1 MFKIFKEELEVN
13 GKKLTLET
21 GKIARQADGAIIA
34 TCGETVVIA
43 TVVGAKKLRDGQDF
57 FPLSVNYQEKY
68 YAAGKI
74 PGGYFKR
81 EARPTESEQL
91 ISRLIDRPIRPLF
104 PSSFMNEVQ
113 LLPTVLSYD
122 GENQAD
128 VLSIIACSASLAI
141 SGLPFGGPIAAS
153 RVGYKDGKFLLNPS
167 PEELTESEL
176 DLVVAG
182 TKDAVL
188 MVESETSGL
197 SEKIML
203 DAVKFGHES
212 FIPVIEAIEKLAKKA
227 GKPKWEVEE
236 VDHSE
241 IKKKIASVVESDLRK
256 AFKEIDKKKRS
267 TAISEIES
275 KSKEMFAEDEN
286 ITENQVMAQL
296 KSLEKDIVRTAIIKD
311 KKRIDGRGLAD
322 VRQIKCEVGVLPRT
336 HGSALFTRGETQALV
351 VTTLGMSDDEQRVE
365 SLNGM
370 QKNRF
375 MLHYNFPPFSVGEC
389 GRIGTGRREVGHG
402 KLAWRAINSS
412 LPKAEDF
419 PYTLRVVSEITESNG
434 SSSMA
439 TVCGTSL
446 ALMDAG
452 VPIKEPVA
460 GIAMGL
466 IKEGDDFSVL
476 SDILGDEDHLGDMD
490 FKVAG
495 TKNGITSLQ
504 MDIKITGITFEIME
518 KALDQAKGG
527 REHILGE
534 MNKALKH
541 SRKEF
546 SKHTPKMEIIKVD
559 KKDIATVIGKGGATI
574 REIVETSGAKVDV
587 KDTGEV
593 TVAAP
598 DEESRNKAI
607 QFIKSLVA
615 KPEMGKIYKGKV
627 VKIMEFGAFVNF
639 LGKQDGLVHI
649 SELAAKR
656 VEKVGDVVKEGD
668 EVSVKVVGFDRGKV
682 KLSMKQASA

>member
-1 MFKIFKEELEVN
+1 MFKIHKEEVEIN
-13 GKKLTLET
+13 GKKITLET
-21 GKIARQADGAIIA
+21 GKIARQADGAVIVS
-34 TCGETVVIA
+34 CGETVVIGTA
-43 TVVGAKKLRDGQDF
+43 VGAKKIKEGQDY

-81 EARPTESEQL
+81 EARPTEAETL

-104 PSSFMNEVQ
+104 PSGFMNEVQ

-122 GENQAD
+122 GENQSD
-128 VLSIIACSASLAI
+128 ILSIIASSAALAI
-141 SGLPFGGPIAAS
+141 SGLPFQGPIAAS
-153 RVGYKDGKFLLNPS
+153 RVGYKDKKYLLNPT
-167 PEELTESEL
+167 PAQLKESEL

-197 SEKIML
+197 TEKIML
-203 DAVKFGHES
+203 DAVKFGHEN
-212 FIPVIEAIEKLAKKA
+212 FVPIIKAIESLAKKA
-227 GKPKWEVEE
+227 GKPKWEIEE
-236 VDHSE
+236 VDHSDV
-241 IKKKIASVVESDLRK
+241 KNKITSAFEKDLRK

-267 TAISEIES
+267 TAISEIDT
-275 KSKEMFAEDEN
+275 KCKEMFVEDEN
-286 ITENQVMAQL
+286 VTENQAMAQL
-296 KSLEKDIVRTAIIKD
+296 KSLEKDIVRTAILKD
-311 KKRIDGRGLAD
+311 KKRIDGRGLSD

-351 VTTLGMSDDEQRVE
+351 VTTLGTSDDEQRFE
-365 SLNGM
+365 SLEGM
-370 QKNRF
+370 QKSNF

-389 GRIGTGRREVGHG
+389 GRVGTGRREIGHG

-412 LPKAEDF
+412 LPKKENF

-466 IKEGDDFSVL
+466 IKEGEKFSVL

-495 TKNGITSLQ
+495 TKDGITSLQ

-518 KALDQAKGG
+518 KALAQAKDG
-527 REHILGE
+527 RENILGE
-534 MNKALKH
+534 MNKALKS

-546 SKHTPKMEIIKVD
+546 SKHTPKMETIKVD
-559 KKDIATVIGKGGATI
+559 KKEIATVIGKGGATI

-598 DEESRNKAI
+598 DEESRKKAI
-607 QFIKSLVA
+607 DFIKNLVA
-615 KPEMGKIYKGKV
+615 KPEVGKIYKGKV

-649 SELAAKR
+649 SELAGKR
-656 VEKVGDVVKEGD
+656 VAKVTDVVKEGD
-668 EVSVKVVGFDRGKV
+668 EVSVKVLGFDRGKV
-682 KLSMKQASA
+682 KLSIKQAVA

>member
-1 MFKIFKEELEVN
+1 MFEIKKEEITVN
-13 GKKLTLET
+13 GKKITLET

-43 TVVGAKKLRDGQDF
+43 TAVGAKKVAEGQDY

-81 EARPTESEQL
+81 EARPTEAETL

-104 PSSFMNEVQ
+104 PSGFMNEVQ
-113 LLPTVLSYD
+113 VLPTVLSYD
-122 GENQAD
+122 GENQPDILAM
-128 VLSIIACSASLAI
+128 IASSAALAI
-141 SGLPFGGPIAAS
+141 SGLPFQGPIAAS
-153 RVGYKDGKFLLNPS
+153 RVGFNNGNYILNPS
-167 PEELTESEL
+167 PKDLENSSL

-188 MVESETSGL
+188 MVESEASGL
-197 SEKIML
+197 SEKEML

-212 FIPVIEAIEKLAKKA
+212 FVPIIGAIEKLAKKA
-227 GKPKWEVEE
+227 AKSKWEVE
-236 VDHSE
+236 VADNSA
-241 IKKKIASVVESDLRK
+241 IKKKIKAKFEKDLRT
-256 AFKEIDKKKRS
+256 AFNEIDKKKRS
-267 TAISEIES
+267 SAISEIDNQC
-275 KSKEMFAEDEN
+275 KEMFKDDES
-286 ITENQVMAQL
+286 ITENQVISEL
-296 KSLEKDIVRTAIIKD
+296 KSLEKDIVRTAILKD
-311 KKRIDGRGLAD
+311 KKRIDGRGLSD
-322 VRQIKCEVGVLPRT
+322 VRKISCEVGVLPRT

-351 VTTLGMSDDEQRVE
+351 VTTLGMTEDEQRTE
-365 SLNGM
+365 SLDGM
-370 QKNRF
+370 QRSNF

-389 GRIGTGRREVGHG
+389 GRIGTGRREIGHG

-412 LPKAEDF
+412 LPKKENF
-419 PYTLRVVSEITESNG
+419 PYTLRIVSEITESNG

-446 ALMDAG
+446 SLMDAG

-466 IKEGDDFSVL
+466 IKEGEEYSVL

-495 TKNGITSLQ
+495 TENGITSLQ

-518 KALDQAKGG
+518 KALDQAKDG
-527 REHILGE
+527 RKHILGE
-534 MNKALKH
+534 MNKAIKT

-546 SKHTPKMEIIKVD
+546 SKHTPKMETLKVD

-607 QFIKSLVA
+607 DFIKSLVA

-649 SELAAKR
+649 SELADKR
-656 VEKVGDVVKEGD
+656 VAKVGDVVKEGD

-682 KLSMKQASA
+682 KLSMKQAGV

>member
-1 MFKIFKEELEVN
+1 MFKIHKEEIEIN
-13 GKKLTLET
+13 GKKIILET

-43 TVVGAKKLRDGQDF
+43 TAVGSKNLKEDQDY

-81 EARPTESEQL
+81 EARPTESETL

-104 PSSFMNEVQ
+104 PDDFLNEVQ
-113 LLPTVLSYD
+113 VLPTVLSYD
-122 GENQAD
+122 GENQPDILAM
-128 VLSIIACSASLAI
+128 IASSAALAV
-141 SGLPFGGPIAAS
+141 SGLPFKGPIAAS
-153 RVGYKDGKFLLNPS
+153 RVGYKDGNYLINPS
-167 PEELTESEL
+167 PKELEASSL

-188 MVESETSGL
+188 MVESEASGL
-197 SEKIML
+197 TEKEML
-203 DAVKFGHES
+203 GAVKFGHEN
-212 FIPVIEAIEKLAKKA
+212 FIPIIQSIEKLAKKCS
-227 GKPKWEVEE
+227 KPKWEYTSPDLSE
-236 VDHSE
+236 V
-241 IKKKIASVVESDLRK
+241 KKKISKALESDLRK
-256 AFKEIDKKKRS
+256 AFKETDKKKRS
-267 TAISEIES
+267 TAISEAEN
-275 KSKEMFAEDEN
+275 KCKEMFEGDEN
-286 ITENQVMAQL
+286 VSENQAKSQL
-296 KSLEKDIVRTAIIKD
+296 KSLEKDIVRTAILKD
-311 KKRIDGRGLAD
+311 KKRIDGRGLSD
-322 VRQIKCEVGVLPRT
+322 VRDIKCEVSILPRT

-351 VTTLGMSDDEQRVE
+351 VTTLGMADDEQRFE
-365 SLNGM
+365 SLDGM
-370 QKNRF
+370 QKSNF

-389 GRIGTGRREVGHG
+389 GRIGTGRREIGHG

-412 LPKAEDF
+412 LPKKENF

-446 ALMDAG
+446 SLMDAG

-466 IKEGDDFSVL
+466 IKEGNDYSVL

-495 TKNGITSLQ
+495 TKDGITSLQ

-518 KALDQAKGG
+518 TALVQAKDG
-527 REHILGE
+527 REKILNE
-534 MNKALKH
+534 MNKAIKT

-546 SKHTPKMEIIKVD
+546 SKHTPKMETLKVD

-607 QFIKSLVA
+607 EFIKNLVA
-615 KPEMGKIYKGKV
+615 KPEVGKIYKGKV

-649 SELAAKR
+649 SELANKR
-656 VEKVGDVVKEGD
+656 VSKVGDVVKEGD

>member
-1 MFKIFKEELEVN
+1 MFEIKKEDITVN
-13 GKKLTLET
+13 GKKITLET

-43 TVVGAKKLRDGQDF
+43 TAVGAKKVAEGQDY

-81 EARPTESEQL
+81 EARPTEAETL

-104 PSSFMNEVQ
+104 PSGFMNEVQ
-113 LLPTVLSYD
+113 VLPTVLSYD
-122 GENQAD
+122 GENQPDILAM
-128 VLSIIACSASLAI
+128 IASSAALAI
-141 SGLPFGGPIAAS
+141 SGLPFQGPIAAS
-153 RVGYKDGKFLLNPS
+153 RVGYNNGNYILNPS
-167 PEELTESEL
+167 PKDLENSSL

-188 MVESETSGL
+188 MVESEASGL
-197 SEKIML
+197 SEKEML

-212 FIPVIEAIEKLAKKA
+212 FVPIIGAIEKLAKKA
-227 GKPKWEVEE
+227 SKSKWEVE
-236 VDHSE
+236 VADNSA
-241 IKKKIASVVESDLRK
+241 IKKKIKAKFEKDLRK
-256 AFKEIDKKKRS
+256 AFNEVDKKKRS
-267 TAISEIES
+267 TAISEIDNQC
-275 KSKEMFAEDEN
+275 KEMFKNDES
-286 ITENQVMAQL
+286 ITENQVISEL
-296 KSLEKDIVRTAIIKD
+296 KSLEKDIVRTAILKD
-311 KKRIDGRGLAD
+311 KKRIDGRGLSD
-322 VRQIKCEVGVLPRT
+322 VRNISCEVGVLPRT

-351 VTTLGMSDDEQRVE
+351 VTTLGMTDDEQRTE
-365 SLNGM
+365 SLDGM
-370 QKNRF
+370 QRSNF

-389 GRIGTGRREVGHG
+389 GRIGTGRREIGHG

-412 LPKAEDF
+412 LPKKENF
-419 PYTLRVVSEITESNG
+419 PYTLRIVSEITESNG

-446 ALMDAG
+446 SLMDAG

-466 IKEGDDFSVL
+466 IKEGKEYSVL

-495 TKNGITSLQ
+495 TETGITSLQ

-518 KALDQAKGG
+518 KALDQAKDG
-527 REHILGE
+527 RKHILGE
-534 MNKALKH
+534 MNKAIKT

-546 SKHTPKMEIIKVD
+546 SKHTPKMETLKVD

-598 DEESRNKAI
+598 DDVSRNKAI
-607 QFIKSLVA
+607 DFIKSLVA

-649 SELAAKR
+649 SELADKR
-656 VEKVGDVVKEGD
+656 VAKVGDVVKEGD

-682 KLSMKQASA
+682 KLSMKQAGA

>member
-1 MFKIFKEELEVN
+1 MFKIHKEEIKIN
-13 GKKLTLET
+13 GKKITLET

-122 GENQAD
+122 GENQPD

-153 RVGYKDGKFLLNPS
+153 RVGYKDGKYLLNPS
-167 PEELTESEL
+167 PAELEESEL

-197 SEKIML
+197 TEKIML

-212 FIPVIEAIEKLAKKA
+212 FIPVINSIENLAKKA
-227 GKPKWEVEE
+227 SKPKWEVET
-236 VDHSE
+236 VDHSDV
-241 IKKKIASVVESDLRK
+241 KNKIAKALEADLRK
-256 AFKEIDKKKRS
+256 AFQEIDKKKRS
-267 TAISEIES
+267 TAIQDAET
-275 KSKEMFAEDEN
+275 KCKEMFIEDEN
-286 ITENQVMAQL
+286 ITENQAMAQL

-311 KKRIDGRGLAD
+311 KKRIDGRGLSD

-370 QKNRF
+370 QRNRF

-412 LPKAEDF
+412 LPKAENF

-495 TKNGITSLQ
+495 TKSGITSLQ

-527 REHILGE
+527 REHILAE
-534 MNKALKH
+534 MDKALKV

-607 QFIKSLVA
+607 EFIKSLVA

-682 KLSMKQASA
+682 KLSMKQASV

>member
-1 MFKIFKEELEVN
+1 MFKIHKEELEVN

-21 GKIARQADGAIIA
+21 GKIARQADGSIIA

-43 TVVGAKKLRDGQDF
+43 TTVGAKKLKDGQDF

-153 RVGYKDGKFLLNPS
+153 RVGYKEGKYLLNPS
-167 PEELTESEL
+167 PEELEESEL

-197 SEKIML
+197 SEKVML
-203 DAVKFGHES
+203 DAVKFGHEN
-212 FIPVIEAIEKLAKKA
+212 FIPIIKAIENLAKKA

-236 VDHSE
+236 VDHSDV
-241 IKKKIASVVESDLRK
+241 KAKITKALETDLRK
-256 AFKEIDKKKRS
+256 AFKETDKKKRS
-267 TAISEIES
+267 TAIQEAET
-275 KSKEMFAEDEN
+275 KCKEMFVEDEN
-286 ITENQVMAQL
+286 ITENQAMAQL

-370 QKNRF
+370 QRNRF

-412 LPKAEDF
+412 LPKAENF

-518 KALDQAKGG
+518 KALGQAKGG
-527 REHILGE
+527 REHILEE
-534 MNKALKH
+534 MDKALKV

-607 QFIKSLVA
+607 EFIKNLVA
-615 KPEMGKIYKGKV
+615 KPEVGKIYKGKV